1 MLELSAIHP
10 VVLPIRFCTAV
21 LHRHQP
27 GVEPYLCRRIE
38 PMLQRESPMLNSRGR
53 GLVLAVE
60 PKWSMQF
67 RNAEQ
72 CEFKH
77 NSAGKDLTDSLYS

>member
-1 MLELSAIHP
+1 MPELSAIHP

-27 GVEPYLCRRIE
+27 DVEPYLSRRIE
-38 PMLQRESPMLNSRGR
+38 PMLQQARPVLNSRGR
-53 GLVLAVE
+53 GLILAVE
-60 PKWSMQF
+60 SKWSMQF

-77 NSAGKDLTDSLYS
+77 NSAGKDLIDSLYS